1 MKKLIVTVML
11 GLGLVACGG
20 SNTQC
25 QSAMCQG
32 GSTKTY
38 QACATS
44 GSTTVT
50 YNYGGSSC
58 SCDTSNTMSQMCM
71 TCLQAVATYCTM

>member
-1 MKKLIVTVML
+1 MKKLLAMVVL
-11 GLGLVACGG
+11 GLGLAACGG

-25 QSAMCQG
+25 QSAMCPN
-32 GSTKTY
+32 GSTKSY

-44 GSTTVT
+44 GSTVVT
-50 YNYGGSSC
+50 YNYGGTSC
-58 SCDTSNTMSQMCM
+58 QCDTSNTQSAMCM